1 MRVEQ
6 GLTAAVTGAASGI
19 GKALAAA
26 FAERGVSLLLMDVE
40 GGPLRLV
47 ERAVSEAGV
56 GVLSVE
62 TDVRVAASVSA
73 AARAGL
79 SRFGRIDIIC
89 NNAGVVGPWL
99 PIWEQRIADWKW
111 LHEVNLMGVINGISA
126 FVPAMVERNSGHV
139 VNTASINAL
148 SPLSIGGN
156 APYAASKAGVLAV
169 SETLRTD
176 LDRHAPAVGVT
187 VLCPGPVT
195 SRIRESERTRP
206 PDLSAPAF
214 DSRVLPE
221 VDFGYPRISAESV
234 AAQTLAAIENGWLFL
249 LPNAG
254 SGAGVQARIREVLAN
269 SG

>member
-1 MRVEQ
+1 M
-6 GLTAAVTGAASGI
+6 
-19 GKALAAA
+19 
-26 FAERGVSLLLMDVE
+26 SLLLMDVE

-156 APYAASKAGVLAV
+156 
-169 SETLRTD
+169 R
-176 LDRHAPAVGVT
+176 
-187 VLCPGPVT
+187 
-195 SRIRESERTRP
+195 RTRQARP
-206 PDLSAPAF
+206 RCWLSAK
-214 DSRVLPE
+214 RCVLTWIAMPL
-221 VDFGYPRISAESV
+221 RSA
-234 AAQTLAAIENGWLFL
+234 
-249 LPNAG
+249 LPSCVPG
-254 SGAGVQARIREVLAN
+254 R
-269 SG
+269 